1 MQLEL
6 LMDVGGTGST
16 LEAGRDFSLGILQIF
31 LPARDDKGGYRQHA
45 KNQNRQQPICPAYL
59 PFVVFCL
66 GLAHLGAPMDGF
78 VSV

>member
-31 LPARDDKGGYRQHA
+31 LPARESKDGYRQQA
-45 KNQNRQQPICPAYL
+45 KNQNRQQPIRPANL
-59 PFVVFCL
+59 LLVSFCL